1 MGRQKREWQNTR
13 YVLEYFGK
21 TLREARINYLAYVEA
36 GIEQGRRED
45 LVGGG
50 LIRSLGGWTALKK
63 VHASRRERLKG
74 DERILGDSDFVSTL
88 LSKAD
93 ERYTRH
99 YELKRLGYDLDKI
112 AHRVEAIY
120 GIDKRH
126 VLSNGRQR
134 PRVEARSFL
143 CYWAVRELGMT
154 LTELAR
160 LFVMSPSAIGYSV
173 HRGETIAEENK
184 YQLMG

>member
-21 TLREARINYLAYVEA
+21 TLLEARINYLAYVEA
-36 GIEQGRRED
+36 GIEQGRCED

-63 VHASRRERLKG
+63 LRASRRGRLKG

-88 LSKAD
+88 LSKTD

-99 YELKRLGYDLDKI
+99 YELKRLGYDLNKI
-112 AHRVEAIY
+112 AHRVGAIY

-126 VLSNGRQR
+126 VLSKGRQR
-134 PRVEARSFL
+134 PRVEARSLL

-160 LFVMSPSAIGYSV
+160 LFVMSPSTIGYSV
-173 HRGETIAEENK
+173 QRGETIAEENN